1 VTMADIATVEAP
13 ARAPR
18 RFSLRPGLG
27 WPVGLFIAAA
37 VFFLYNYIDKYF
49 NNMVPAPLHAFTAQ
63 WLPMIKIN
71 EALVYVL
78 AALGLNVVVGYA
90 GLLDL
95 GFVAFWAIGGYTA
108 GWLMTDKINGVTFHF
123 LTSKFTD
130 DHKIVGVHISWWIVL
145 VAAALV
151 CALAGVL
158 IGAPTLRLRS
168 DYLALV
174 TLGFGEIIP
183 EAFYNGNNIF
193 GHNLT
198 NGTQGMGPVDA
209 VRFLTFDRTGKLV
222 WGDLDTFA
230 DIPRFFIFCGLVALV
245 MFASLRLRDGK
256 LGRAWLAIREDEL
269 AASAMGVPLMRTKL
283 SAYGIGAVAGGI
295 AGAAFAAHV
304 SFVLPDRFRFDISIT
319 LLAMVVLGG
328 MGNVWGVTI
337 GALILAWTNSTALP
351 NIQAG
356 IDSSGSS
363 TQVGTTLLVL
373 GLLSVGAGVL
383 WLVTQRRGL
392 IFVYLGVLVG
402 AGGILLLTKGPS
414 LSFQFFVFGGVLVI
428 MMLFRR
434 EGFIPEAR
442 TKLVLREP
450 GRTEAEALGADMED
464 VAPELEALP
473 DTVVHA
479 GGASPPG
486 PAAPI
491 DRIVP

>member
-1 VTMADIATVEAP
+1 MAADVATVTTPSRPE
-13 ARAPR
+13 R
-18 RFSLRPGLG
+18 RFRLKPGLG
-27 WPVGLFIAAA
+27 WPLGLLAGAL
-37 VFFLYNYIDKYF
+37 VFFIYSYVDQYF
-49 NNMVPAPLHAFTAQ
+49 GRSVPIAVHDFTRD
-63 WLPMIKIN
+63 WLPIIKIN

-108 GWLMTDKINGVTFHF
+108 GWLMTDKISAVNFHF
-123 LTSKFTD
+123 LTSKFTN

-151 CALAGVL
+151 CALMGVL

-183 EAFYNGNNIF
+183 EFFYNGDNIA

-198 NGTQGMGPVDA
+198 NGTQGMQPVDS
-209 VRFLTFDRTGKLV
+209 VRFFTFDRTGKLV
-222 WGDLDTFA
+222 WGDLDAFA
-230 DIPRFFIFCGLVALV
+230 YIPRFFLFCGLVAV
-245 MFASLRLRDGK
+245 VIFASLRLRDGK

-295 AGAAFAAHV
+295 AGAAFAVHV
-304 SFVLPDRFRFDISIT
+304 AAVLPDRFRFDISIT

-337 GALILAWTNSTALP
+337 GALLLAWTNSTALP
-351 NIQAG
+351 NIQNAL
-356 IDSSGSS
+356 DESGSANG
-363 TQVGTTLLVL
+363 VGV
-373 GLLSVGAGVL
+373 GLA
-383 WLVTQRRGL
+383 
-392 IFVYLGVLVG
+392 ILGVLVLA
-402 AGGILLLTKGPS
+402 AGIAWYASARKGLIFIYLGVMIGVIGVLLRIKGPG
-414 LSFQFFVFGGVLVI
+414 LSFQFFVFGCVLLL

-434 EGFIPEAR
+434 EGLIPEAR
-442 TKLVLREP
+442 TRLVLREP

-464 VAPELEALP
+464 TAPELESLP
-473 DTVVHA
+473 DPVVHA
-479 GGASPPG
+479 AGSTPI
-486 PAAPI
+486 APT
-491 DRIVP
+491 DRTTP